1 MPGIEMANYN
11 IIIPKKRTGQI
22 IALLQGKFGEV
33 WRTIGTSNMTYWEI
47 FGKLKSAQLE
57 VKEQELGWILL
68 RLIEE
73 NLLSMHPNKPCE
85 CEICEEQK

>member
-1 MPGIEMANYN
+1 MANYN

-22 IALLQGKFGEV
+22 TALLQGKFGEV
-33 WRTIGTSNMTYWEI
+33 WRTIGTSNLSFWEL
-47 FGKLKSAQLE
+47 FGKLRSVQVD

-73 NLLSMHPNKPCE
+73 NLVTMQPNSPCE
-85 CEICEEQK
+85 CEICE